1 MTWSRG
7 MISSSYINGTTDFK
21 SMSDIKEYV
30 CQIYEGYIYIWFFLA
45 QKIHTA
51 DQWSASDLSFGS

>member
-1 MTWSRG
+1 

-30 CQIYEGYIYIWFFLA
+30 CQIYEDYIYIFGSFLA
-45 QKIHTA
+45 QKIYTA
-51 DQWSASDLSFGS
+51 DE